1 LQTNQRSSS
10 APADVPVRP
19 DVPEA
24 VLDALP
30 MVAVQEP
37 DPANVSPMEA
47 RLLLHGISPRLFPL
61 LYAGFRF
68 CRTRGQIAETI
79 EIGQLNEAD
88 LREAVVAAMVRG
100 WRLDTLILLVI
111 KSRQP

>member
-1 LQTNQRSSS
+1 MGSRRAS
-10 APADVPVRP
+10 
-19 DVPEA
+19 
-24 VLDALP
+24 
-30 MVAVQEP
+30 
-37 DPANVSPMEA
+37 
-47 RLLLHGISPRLFPL
+47 FPL